1 MDMPSA
7 RIKFGDD
14 FARINQIQQRISVL
28 QREINE
34 LKKEEYKIWK
44 RNDFKFEM
52 TNSPTNFK

>member
-34 LKKEEYKIWK
+34 LNKEAYQIWK

-52 TNSPTNFK
+52 KNAPTNFK